1 MKPYNVEIFDR
12 NYNYRASALIDK
24 EGFIHKYDWLVR
36 ENNSI
41 IVPDYITIRLN
52 EDTGSIGDNTVCTGD
67 FIVIWTDDTDSAPY
81 NSAQIVIK
89 TESVKN
95 GVQITYTDPMILFD
109 HMAFVKIDDVKDI
122 PTTQYIGQLITQ
134 EFGSNNP
141 DTKQRIS
148 NLEVVYDYSEDKGY
162 FEYTDANDFYTVI
175 NLLDDLI
182 LPAFRNYL
190 IKTDI
195 NVDVSIKKTSVNI
208 AHILTTPNTIEGDLP
223 NIVNSN
229 YILKQSDDE
238 INKVTLVD
246 LAEENR
252 QYHFYLHS
260 DYTYTSTDTD
270 RLTPVRN
277 DVRVV
282 DSDNITE
289 EEFWYNE
296 NRALTVI
303 DKYAQVD
310 GNLTNAQL
318 TELQNAFEV
327 VYPYIK
333 TMLDPTLTNDWYKD
347 NVGFKDICE
356 HAASDFYYPLYD
368 LSKYDNQGR
377 QMWATYKDIDWD
389 DTEELEGGSNYTF
402 RISSRKSSIAK
413 TDFEYRSQYK
423 GTLPSDVTI
432 DVSSLPH
439 ISQFYVE
446 STSTPDEVHSVVN
459 YAEEI
464 LWWRKNGKNL
474 YYVWWTEIYQ
484 DVWQATVYSWRQDVN
499 SDFSHIHLKLPYT
512 VDIRGNKYR
521 SDTGVDEINSYYDI
535 SGYVNVPVTY
545 NWISNLLDA
554 YKRTGTY
561 VNAFETYKQNQLNY
575 VLQGYVKKNFAAAKY
590 VNNIELVVLR
600 DDTMLYP
607 KSMRIGQETNII
619 HNGTTY
625 RSILTGKEY
634 LSNGMV
640 KLIFGTIRVDLTK
653 KLKLNQ

>member
-1 MKPYNVEIFDR
+1 MKPYNIEIFDR
-12 NYNYRASALIDK
+12 NYNFRASALIDK

-95 GVQITYTDPMILFD
+95 GVQITYTDPMILFN
-109 HMAFVKIDDVKDI
+109 HMAFVKIDDVKDM

-141 DTKQRIS
+141 DIKQRIS
-148 NLEVVYDYSEDKGY
+148 NLKVVYDYSEEKGF
-162 FEYTDANDFYTVI
+162 FEYTDTNDFYTVI

-208 AHILTTPNTIEGDLP
+208 AHILTTPSTIEGDLP
-223 NIVNSN
+223 NIVTSN
-229 YILKQSDDE
+229 YILKQSNDE

-252 QYHFYLHS
+252 QYNFYLHS

-296 NRALTVI
+296 NRALTDI
-303 DKYAQVD
+303 DKYIEYP
-310 GNLTNAQL
+310 GSLTNAEL
-318 TELQNAFEV
+318 TRLQNAFELI
-327 VYPYIK
+327 YPNFK
-333 TMLDPTLTNDWYKD
+333 QMFDATLTSGWYKQEAAELAELASIPMP
-347 NVGFKDICE
+347 FTQF
-356 HAASDFYYPLYD
+356 HATDVNAYSDYSRYVDCPWNDEEALSEFDGYYGYR
-368 LSKYDNQGR
+368 NF
-377 QMWATYKDIDWD
+377 TYWID
-389 DTEELEGGSNYTF
+389 SYTSA
-402 RISSRKSSIAK
+402 ITPSMI
-413 TDFEYRSQYK
+413 EYRNQYK
-423 GTLPSDVTI
+423 GTLPEDLDVNMARDHIYVSDQ
-432 DVSSLPH
+432 SA
-439 ISQFYVE
+439 
-446 STSTPDEVHSVVN
+446 PDETRFVITD
-459 YAEEI
+459 EI
-464 LWWRKNGKNL
+464 SSSRLWWWHNSRKVSLSTNPSEGTVKT
-474 YYVWWTEIYQ
+474 YIR
-484 DVWQATVYSWRQDVN
+484 WQKTNDSY
-499 SDFSHIHLKLPYT
+499 SHIHLKLPFQFG
-512 VDIRGNKYR
+512 IRAHMIDYETDPLNYIFDSFWKKAY
-521 SDTGVDEINSYYDI
+521 INI
-535 SGYVNVPVTY
+535 PVTY
-545 NWISNLLDA
+545 SMVSSLLDKYKKTAA
-554 YKRTGTY
+554 YIDAY
-561 VNAFETYKQNQLNY
+561 NAYKQNQLNY
-575 VLQGYVKKNFAAAKY
+575 ILEGYVKKNFAAAKY

-600 DDTMLYP
+600 DDSMLHP
-607 KSMRIGQETNII
+607 KSMRIGQEINII

-625 RSILTGKEY
+625 SSILTGKEY
-634 LSNGMV
+634 LSDGKV

-653 KLKLNQ
+653 MLKLNQ